1 MASLSGGPLI
11 GGTDVYSAETV
22 PTAMIGQLVW
32 DGKTG
37 KAFRYV
43 LNGASALVVGDLVQA
58 SVRTAQHENLAIGTA
73 AAVGDKYLQVT
84 NGTTTIVPADF
95 IGGTISVYT
104 AGTVTICD
112 EYTIVDIDGTLTTGG
127 ALKVYT
133 DKPIRY
139 VYSTS
144 ATVNVKKSP
153 WSGVIQAPI
162 TTATEMPV
170 GVAIYPIPASTAAVP
185 QYGWVLTHGVTAM
198 LSSNQTAAVGS
209 MLGTPCLDAAGAAT
223 VYAAATG
230 KAPYAVARMGNA
242 TGCGISVF
250 VRID

>member
-1 MASLSGGPLI
+1 MASLSGEALLAGQDI
-11 GGTDVYSAETV
+11 YSASTV
-22 PTAMIGQLVW
+22 PQMMIGQVVW

-43 LNGASALVVGDLVQA
+43 LNGASDLVVGNLIQA

-95 IGGTISVYT
+95 VGGTISVYT
-104 AGTVTICD
+104 AGTVAICD
-112 EYTIVDIDGTLTTGG
+112 EYTIVSISGTLTTGG

-133 DKPIRY
+133 DRPVRY
-139 VYSTS
+139 VYSTN
-144 ATVNVKKSP
+144 ATVNMKKSP

-162 TTATEMPV
+162 TTATEIPV
-170 GVAIYPIPASTAAVP
+170 GVAVYPIPASTSAVP
-185 QYGWVLTHGVTAM
+185 QYGFVQTHGCATM

-223 VYAAATG
+223 VYAAATA
-230 KAPYAVARMGNA
+230 KAPYAIARMGNA
-242 TGCGISVF
+242 TGCGIAVF
-250 VRID
+250 LKID

>member
-1 MASLSGGPLI
+1 MASLSGELTL
-11 GGTDVYSAETV
+11 GGADIYASSAV
-22 PTAMIGQLVW
+22 PSMMIGQLIW

-43 LNGASALVVGDLVQA
+43 LNGTSALVVGNLIQA

-73 AAVGDKYLQVT
+73 AAIGDKYLQVT

-95 IGGTISVYT
+95 IGGTIGVYT
-104 AGTVTICD
+104 AGTVAICD
-112 EYTIVDIDGTLTTGG
+112 EYTIIGIGGTLTTGG

-133 DKPIRY
+133 DKPVRY

-144 ATVNVKKSP
+144 ATVNLKKSP

-170 GVAIYPIPASTAAVP
+170 GVAVYPIPASE
-185 QYGWVLTHGVTAM
+185 YGFIQTHGVTAM

-223 VYAAATG
+223 VYAAATA
-230 KAPYAVARMGNA
+230 KAAYGVARMGNA

-250 VRID
+250 LRID

>member
-1 MASLSGGPLI
+1 MASLSGKDTMSPL
-11 GGTDVYSAETV
+11 DLYSSETT
-22 PTAMIGQLVW
+22 PQGELGQCVW
-32 DGKTG
+32 DVKTG

-43 LNGASALVVGDLVQA
+43 SVDSSAALVVGNLVQA
-58 SVRTAQHENLAIGTA
+58 SARTAQHENLAIGTA
-73 AAVGDKYLQVT
+73 AVAKDTYLQVT

-95 IGGTISVYT
+95 LGGTISVYT

-112 EYTIVDIDGTLTTGG
+112 EYTIIDIKGTLTTGG

-133 DKPIRY
+133 DQPVRY
-139 VYSTS
+139 AYTTS
-144 ATVNVKKSP
+144 ATVNMKKSP
-153 WSGVIQAPI
+153 WANVIQAPI

-170 GVAIYPIPASTAAVP
+170 GVAIYPIPASS
-185 QYGWVLTHGVTAM
+185 YGWVQTHGVMTM

-230 KAPYAVARMGNA
+230 KAAYAVARMGNA
-242 TGCGISVF
+242 TGAGISVF
-250 VRID
+250 LRID